1 MHNNYHLWH
10 TLVWCIS
17 LLLHYSS
24 LVFILL
30 PILLQK
36 FPFQVTLVS
45 FIFSKKRISSIRTSF
60 SRASLK
66 CIEISKILA
75 IDSFKIV
82 SNKKRISGIVS
93 PILPWRKEV
102 EWNWNSIWINY
113 GSGLQETYFIELL
126 KVLFRLT
133 GTLMA
138 GFPSPYTFLH
148 KENLIRTK
156 PGNIFVP

>member
-1 MHNNYHLWH
+1 MTY
-10 TLVWCIS
+10 TS
-17 LLLHYSS
+17 LLQIFTPTPLQLSIHTSPNTS
-24 LVFILL
+24 TKI
-30 PILLQK
+30 PI
-36 FPFQVTLVS
+36 PFTLVS
-45 FIFSKKRISSIRTSF
+45 FVFSKKSISSISTSF
-60 SRASLK
+60 SQARLK
-66 CIEISKILA
+66 CMEISKILA

-148 KENLIRTK
+148 KENLIRTYM
-156 PGNIFVP
+156 GIV